1 MKNTMKSGMWEKDAA
16 RVKAQQKTADHYEC
30 WALSK
35 KYSGVLM
42 ENIKSNDLYLL
53 CETIHGQFLSELNGL
68 NLNGINKN
76 YTQVWITM
84 VNTVKKGNTSPR
96 RAAAIRLLHQTNCQR
111 SQ

>member
-1 MKNTMKSGMWEKDAA
+1 MKSEMWVKDAA
-16 RVKAQQKTADHYEC
+16 RVKAQQQKADYYEC

-42 ENIKSNDLYLL
+42 ENIKANDLYLL
-53 CETIHGQFLSELNGL
+53 CETVHGQFLSELNGN
-68 NLNGINKN
+68 NLNTNNKT

-84 VNTVKKGNTSPR
+84 VNTVKKGNKSR
-96 RAAAIRLLHQTNCQR
+96 AAIRLLHQTNCQR